1 MERMRPAIMILTALL
16 AGPAA
21 AQSTGSDIVREALEG
36 VRQDQARDSARVRA
50 IIDEAVRGAEEG
62 PSGSDTVN
70 PMAPEVLRPLP
81 ADAPDLLAVGYSAE
95 ELIGRAVDDGTGAQ
109 IGVIRDLVADETSSA
124 PRVLVEFAPLFGQP
138 GKTSAV
144 PVEALTTA
152 VARGEG
158 YVMELTAVAFEQLPA
173 YVPDGEL
180 WRRADG

>member
-1 MERMRPAIMILTALL
+1 MRPAIMILTALL

-70 PMAPEVLRPLP
+70 PAAPDVLRPLAADEPSLLP
-81 ADAPDLLAVGYSAE
+81 AGYSAE
-95 ELIGRAVDDGTGAQ
+95 ELIGRAVDDGTGAR
-109 IGVIRDLVADETSSA
+109 IGVIRELVADEASSA
-124 PRVLVEFAPLFGQP
+124 PRLLVEFEPLFGQP
-138 GKTSAV
+138 GKISAV

-158 YVMELTAVAFEQLPA
+158 YVMELTAVAYDQLPP
-173 YVPDGEL
+173 YRRDGEV